1 MFTIDEESFFLNY
14 LKISTK
20 MYYRLIT
27 IQVKKLAYQYAIS
40 KKKNNKKKSFSI
52 ASKVYLKK
60 NIC

>member
-1 MFTIDEESFFLNY
+1 
-14 LKISTK
+14 

-27 IQVKKLAYQYAIS
+27 IQVKKLAYQYVIS

-52 ASKVYLKK
+52 ALKVYLKK